1 MSNNQEPPKIEFPCS
16 YLIKVI
22 GDSEQDFPALVCA
35 IMKKHDKDFDGKH
48 SIRNS
53 GKGRFVSVNVTITA
67 LGADHLENIHQ
78 DLKAT
83 GRVKMVI

>member
-1 MSNNQEPPKIEFPCS
+1 KQEPPKIEFPCP

-22 GDSEQDFPALVCA
+22 GDAEEDFPELICE
-35 IMKKHDKDFDGKH
+35 IMTKHDENFDGKH
-48 SIRNS
+48 TLRES

-67 LGADHLENIHQ
+67 QGAEHLENIHQ
-78 DLKAT
+78 DLRDT

>member
-1 MSNNQEPPKIEFPCS
+1 MTNNQEPPKIEFPCS

-22 GDSEQDFPALVCA
+22 GDSAHDFPALVCD
-35 IMKKHDKDFDGKH
+35 IMKKHDADFDGKH

-53 GKGRFVSVNVTITA
+53 GKGRFVSINVTITA
-67 LGADHLENIHQ
+67 QGEQHLENIHK

>member
-1 MSNNQEPPKIEFPCS
+1 
-16 YLIKVI
+16 
-22 GDSEQDFPALVCA
+22 
-35 IMKKHDKDFDGKH
+35 MKKHDNDFDGKH